1 MYMTVLH
8 IKLWRISTLIQ
19 MSNVFSKFF
28 NNKKGKTVNTKIYV
42 TF

>member
-1 MYMTVLH
+1 MYMTVLN
-8 IKLWRISTLIQ
+8 IWRISTLIQ

-28 NNKKGKTVNTKIYV
+28 NNKKGKTFSTKIYV